1 MFENPQNSNH
11 TMSVT
16 NVLSTKIVVL
26 PHWLLDTLKVYNK
39 PLKTVLNAN
48 ELLDILLLEDIA
60 KYIYLNERLINS
72 ENNVMKAIRFSFDTM
87 FMECGFLKNI
97 SDSNLRSQL
106 IDKIHILPKKMSVD
120 NGNSML
126 MEDVGFLQSTI
137 DPKFLREWKIW
148 ELVGL
153 FSGSAS
159 PDSIERFK
167 ASRGFE
173 LLYIDEH
180 HMGLKLVEGTPNINP
195 DRLLLSN
202 LDNCMEVLNQ
212 YYEFRDIAKTQ
223 LFDLYCKYT
232 SQQTLSI

>member
-1 MFENPQNSNH
+1 MFENPQNNNH

-16 NVLSTKIVVL
+16 SMLQTKIVVL
-26 PHWLLDTLKVYNK
+26 PHWLIETLNVYNK
-39 PLKTVLNAN
+39 PLKTALNAN

-60 KYIYLNERLINS
+60 KYVYLNERLINS

-87 FMECGFLKNI
+87 FMDAEFLSNI

-106 IDKIHILPKKMSVD
+106 MDKIHILPKKMNVD
-120 NGNSML
+120 NSNSML
-126 MEDVGFLQSTI
+126 MENVGHLKSDI
-137 DPKFLREWKIW
+137 DPSFLREWKVW

-202 LDNCMEVLNQ
+202 LDNCMDVLNQ
-212 YYEFRDIAKTQ
+212 YYEFRDIAKTP
-223 LFDLYCKYT
+223 LFDLYCKYM